1 MKKIVPFT
9 KELMF
14 KTKIGEIIS
23 IALDNTLKLDN
34 NLVSGEFIVNGTYK
48 MLADSQID
56 SEFKYNLPVDIT
68 IDNKY
73 DTNECIVSID
83 DFTYEIINEEKLK
96 VNISVLLDNLNLKEL
111 DNQVIT
117 KDELTLENDLREEEF
132 EMLFDE
138 ELNDDYEKL
147 ETIKDERPKDI
158 TDITDD
164 LFNQIED
171 TKEYSVYRVY
181 KVVEGDTLELICE
194 KYKTTKEILMD
205 YNDLDNLKIGN
216 KIIIPSID
224 E

>member
-111 DNQVIT
+111 DNQVIK